1 MSLNKPAKIIIGVLT
16 FIPLLV
22 VLGSFIF
29 VIYEIMTVL
38 ASEEPFMPLLL
49 MTYLSYVIP
58 YMFIYFIFYLGLGIF
73 YLVHIIQNISLDT
86 EKRFLWIVVLV
97 ILSWIT
103 MPIYWIVHIW
113 KDDNQLK
120 SDQLL
125 KQTHEPART

>member
-22 VLGSFIF
+22 VMGSFIF

-38 ASEEPFMPLLL
+38 LSEEPFMPLLL

-58 YMFIYFIFYLGLGIF
+58 YLFFYFIFYLGLGIF
-73 YLVHIIQNISLDT
+73 YFVHIIQNVSLDA

-97 ILSWIT
+97 ILSWIA
-103 MPIYWIVHIW
+103 MSIYWIIHIW
-113 KDDNQLK
+113 QNDNQPK
-120 SDQLL
+120 SDPLI

>member
-22 VLGSFIF
+22 VMGSFIF

-38 ASEEPFMPLLL
+38 LSEEPFMPLLL

-58 YMFIYFIFYLGLGIF
+58 YLFFYFIFYLGLGIF
-73 YLVHIIQNISLDT
+73 YLVHIIQNVSLDS

-97 ILSWIT
+97 ILSWIA
-103 MPIYWIVHIW
+103 MSIYWIIHIW
-113 KDDNQLK
+113 QNDNQPK
-120 SDQLL
+120 SDPLI